1 VSNALE
7 PNMSRHEWLL
17 ARWNVKS
24 HFALCL
30 MLLAAF
36 ATGARAQSGAVPLK
50 LLQTIPLPG
59 IEGAFDHMDID
70 VQGQRL
76 FIPAEQAGLVEVVD
90 LKNGKRLRT
99 ISEVRWP
106 STIAYHPQ
114 SNEIFVTDRE
124 DGTIKVLSGQT
135 YELVKT
141 IKLTKGPDNA
151 TYDPS
156 TQLFYAAYAGRN
168 AGMAY
173 TLIAIIDTANSQH
186 IGDIRVDAAN
196 VQAMPVEPGAG
207 PKKMYADLADKHQ
220 IAVIDLQK
228 RSVIK
233 TWPTTPECLQ
243 PFASAVDSAHH
254 RLFVGCRMY
263 PAQSQWWM
271 PGKMVVMNTD
281 TGETVAVF
289 DAVGGSD
296 EMFFDPASQRIFL
309 QGYEGIADVWHEKDA
324 DHYELVG
331 RIQGGVHGKTS
342 LLVPELKRYYVTVSR
357 HQDIVLGVQG
367 GKIEEGYI
375 EVYEVQ

>member
-1 VSNALE
+1 
-7 PNMSRHEWLL
+7 MSVHGSLP
-17 ARWNVKS
+17 ARWNVKRQS
-24 HFALCL
+24 VLLL
-30 MLLAAF
+30 MLSAAAF
-36 ATGARAQSGAVPLK
+36 VTRTGAQSNAPPLK

-90 LKNGKRLRT
+90 VKNGKRLRT
-99 ISEVRWP
+99 ISDVRWP
-106 STIAYHPQ
+106 STIAYHPRT
-114 SNEIFVTDRE
+114 NEIFVTDRE

-141 IKLTKGPDNA
+141 IKLVKGPDNA
-151 TYDPS
+151 TYDPA

-173 TLIAIIDTANSQH
+173 TLIGIIDTANSQH
-186 IGDIRVDAAN
+186 IGDIRIDAAN
-196 VQAMPVEPGAG
+196 VQAMAIEPGAG

-228 RSVIK
+228 RSVLK
-233 TWPTTPECLQ
+233 TWPTTPECLG
-243 PFASAVDSAHH
+243 PFASAVDAAHH

-263 PAQSQWWM
+263 PTQSQWWM
-271 PGKMVVMNTD
+271 PGKMIVMNTD
-281 TGETVAVF
+281 TGEIVAVF

-296 EMFFDPASQRIFL
+296 EMFFDPASQRIYL
-309 QGYEGIADVWHEKDA
+309 QGYEGIADVWREKDP
-324 DHYELVG
+324 DHYELIG
-331 RIQGGVHGKTS
+331 KIQGGVHGKTS

-357 HQDIVLGVQG
+357 HQDIVFGVQG

>member
-1 VSNALE
+1 VKKNLAVLVV
-7 PNMSRHEWLL
+7 LL
-17 ARWNVKS
+17 AGIAPR
-24 HFALCL
+24 
-30 MLLAAF
+30 
-36 ATGARAQSGAVPLK
+36 TPAQTAPAPLK
-50 LLQTIPLPG
+50 LLRTIPLPG
-59 IEGAFDHMDID
+59 IDGAFDHMDLD

-90 LKNGKRLRT
+90 VKNGRRIRT
-99 ISEVRWP
+99 ISDVRWP

-114 SNEIFVTDRE
+114 SDEIFVTDRE
-124 DGTIKVLSGQT
+124 DGTIKVLSGKT

-141 IKLTKGPDNA
+141 IQLVKGPDNA
-151 TYDPS
+151 TYDPA

-168 AGMAY
+168 AGMGY
-173 TLIAIIDTANSQH
+173 TLIAIVDTTKKEH

-196 VQAMPVEPGAG
+196 IQAMAIEPGAG

-228 RSVIK
+228 RTVLT
-233 TWPTTPECLQ
+233 TWPTTPECLG
-243 PFASAVDSAHH
+243 PFGAAVDSTHH

-263 PAQSQWWM
+263 GSQSQWWM
-271 PGKMVVMNTD
+271 PGKMIVMNTD
-281 TGETVAVF
+281 TGQTVAVF

-296 EMFFDPASQRIFL
+296 EMFFDPASQRIYL
-309 QGYEGIADVWHEKDA
+309 QGYEGIADVWKEIDP
-324 DHYELVG
+324 DHYESIG

-357 HQDIVLGVQG
+357 HQDIVTGVQG

-375 EVYEVQ
+375 EVYEVEP